1 VSQDR
6 ISSLHKP
13 NVIGVSGFEEADESL
28 HMIEWLRRGKDFR
41 EFVVRDIESELYA
54 QDGSAQLLS
63 VDCGKP
69 EFQTK
74 MRRDVANNRA
84 IVTKLDIIFPVR
96 LSVKGGDGRLWSLD
110 VRHGYLAENM
120 DVPDGFKLT
129 MNFTIVNHQLEP

>member
-41 EFVVRDIESELYA
+41 EFVVSDIESELYA
-54 QDGSAQLLS
+54 QDGGAQLLS

-69 EFQTK
+69 ELQTK
-74 MRRDVANNRA
+74 MRRDVTNNRA
-84 IVTKLDIIFPVR
+84 IVTKLDIVFPVR
-96 LSVKGGDGRLWSLD
+96 LSVKGSDGSLWRLD
-110 VRHGYLAENM
+110 VRHGYVAENM

-129 MNFTIVNHQLEP
+129 MNFTIVSHQLEP